1 VLLLE
6 IVAVVLLAD
15 FVSGLVHW
23 WEDAYARVG
32 DGPLGRVARDNLR
45 HHARPRE
52 FLANGYWASSW
63 DLWLLGAAAVA
74 ACAWLGAL
82 SWHVLLFAVLVA
94 NANQIH
100 KWAHMQAKE
109 LPTLVAWLQRAQLL
123 QTTRHH
129 SRHHQGQRN
138 THYCVIT
145 NFLNPVLEEAQLW
158 TRTERAI
165 ERLTG
170 IRRRDDE
177 RELAAMGL
185 ATRRGACNDAND
197 RARNDTRRPDFA
209 VRLLRAVPSGVRWQS
224 APAVR

>member
-109 LPTLVAWLQRAQLL
+109 LPLPVAWLQRTQVL

-129 SRHHQGQRN
+129 SRHPPALTPCPWRMMTPSSSAPRMSALQWWQRQPRP
-138 THYCVIT
+138 CASPMCASAPS
-145 NFLNPVLEEAQLW
+145 LQ
-158 TRTERAI
+158 
-165 ERLTG
+165 
-170 IRRRDDE
+170 
-177 RELAAMGL
+177 
-185 ATRRGACNDAND
+185 
-197 RARNDTRRPDFA
+197 RARLPMAGR
-209 VRLLRAVPSGVRWQS
+209 
-224 APAVR
+224 

>member
-1 VLLLE
+1 
-6 IVAVVLLAD
+6 
-15 FVSGLVHW
+15 
-23 WEDAYARVG
+23 
-32 DGPLGRVARDNLR
+32 VARDNLR

-63 DLWLLGAAAVA
+63 DLWLLGAAAASVCA
-74 ACAWLGAL
+74 ALGVL
-82 SWHVLLFAVLVA
+82 TWHVLLFAVLVA

-109 LPTLVAWLQRAQLL
+109 LPAPVAWLQRAHVL

-145 NFLNPVLEEAQLW
+145 NLLNPVLEEVQLW
-158 TRTERAI
+158 TRIERAI

-185 ATRRGACNDAND
+185 PTRSAP
-197 RARNDTRRPDFA
+197 RAHTAHADFA
-209 VRLLRAVPSGVRWQS
+209 VRLLRVVPSGVRWLPG
-224 APAVR
+224 AAVR